1 MQTKTLEK
9 LLIEANDLVKRLSFE
24 ESINLINNS
33 KTVIIDVREESE
45 VYHLGLVKNAI
56 HIPRGLLE
64 FKLSPNSPNNPVLID
79 DETNI
84 LVYCAGGYRSALAAK
99 TLLDLGFKN
108 VYNLGGFQEWVE
120 SGGEI
125 QPNLSLIHI

>member
-1 MQTKTLEK
+1 MQTNSLEA

-24 ESINLINNS
+24 ESNELIKNTQ
-33 KTVIIDVREESE
+33 TVIIDVREESE
-45 VYHLGLVKNAI
+45 VYNLGIIKNAV
-56 HIPRGLLE
+56 HIPRGLIE
-64 FKLSPNSPNNPVLID
+64 FKLSPNSSNNPVLIND
-79 DETNI
+79 NTNI

-120 SGGEI
+120 YGGEI
-125 QPNLSLIHI
+125 QSRL

>member
-24 ESINLINNS
+24 ESINLIHNS

-45 VYHLGLVKNAI
+45 VYNLGLVKNAI

-79 DETNI
+79 AETNI

-125 QPNLSLIHI
+125 QPNV

>member
-33 KTVIIDVREESE
+33 KVVIIDVREESE
-45 VYHLGLVKNAI
+45 VYNLGLVKNAI

-125 QPNLSLIHI
+125 QPNV

>member
-1 MQTKTLEK
+1 MQTKSLEE
-9 LLIEANDLVKRLSFE
+9 LLIEANGLVKRLSYD
-24 ESINLINNS
+24 ESVDLINNTQ
-33 KTVIIDVREESE
+33 TVIIDVREESE
-45 VYHLGLVKNAI
+45 VYNLGLIKNAI

-64 FKLSPNSPNNPVLID
+64 FKLSPNSPNNPVLICD
-79 DETNI
+79 DTNI

-125 QPNLSLIHI
+125 QPNV

>member
-9 LLIEANDLVKRLSFE
+9 LLIEANDLVKKLSFE

-45 VYHLGLVKNAI
+45 VYNLGLVKNAI

-125 QPNLSLIHI
+125 QPNV

>member
-9 LLIEANDLVKRLSFE
+9 LLNEANELIKRLSFE
-24 ESINLINNS
+24 ESVYLINS
-33 KTVIIDVREESE
+33 TKTLIIDVREESE
-45 VYHLGLVKNAI
+45 VHNLGLVKNAV

-64 FKLSPNSPNNPVLID
+64 FKLSPNSPNNPVTID
-79 DETNI
+79 DDTNI

-108 VYNLGGFQEWVE
+108 VYNLGGFQEWVA

-125 QPNLSLIHI
+125 QPNV

>member
-9 LLIEANDLVKRLSFE
+9 LLIDANDLVKRLSFQ

-33 KTVIIDVREESE
+33 KVVIIDVREESE
-45 VYHLGLVKNAI
+45 VYNLGLVKNAI

-79 DETNI
+79 DDTNI

-99 TLLDLGFKN
+99 TLLEIGFKN
-108 VYNLGGFQEWVE
+108 VYNLGGFQEWVS

-125 QPNLSLIHI
+125 QPNV